1 MSVAGDVKQ
10 PDSEASSRLDSPP
23 AQKDH
28 ALPSTPPTPTRL
40 RKHSVVPGIEEDR
53 EDAEARHEEAGSSN
67 TRQRAATQQAAAQHE
82 PLAVEQHEP
91 AVRDD
96 HDGQGEGRLAR
107 PWPPYQEVRGV
118 VSLSVKLSSANS
130 RDALMSV
137 HHNVLTVHIGSDFD
151 HLVSSIPLEHLVVT
165 LLPGQFEML
174 ILSCTTD
181 RDGDAGIIC
190 RCKDQTARNKW
201 LYVLRRVLGVA
212 VRPLRTL
219 SLRPLASSSA
229 ETSPIYPPTSRSPRT
244 PAAEDGPSRA
254 QEDMILVVSTIDVD

>member
-1 MSVAGDVKQ
+1 MSVAGDVTQ
-10 PDSEASSRLDSPP
+10 PDSEASRRLDSPL

-28 ALPSTPPTPTRL
+28 AFPITPPTPTRL

-53 EDAEARHEEAGSSN
+53 ADSEARHEAAGSN

-82 PLAVEQHEP
+82 PLTVEQHEP

-96 HDGQGEGRLAR
+96 HDGQDEGRLAR
-107 PWPPYQEVRGV
+107 PWPPHQKVWGV
-118 VSLSVKLSSANS
+118 VSLSVKLLSASS
-130 RDALMSV
+130 RDARMSV
-137 HHNVLTVHIGSDFD
+137 HYNVLTVHIGSDFD

-165 LLPGQFEML
+165 LLRGQFEML

-229 ETSPIYPPTSRSPRT
+229 ETSPIYPSTSRSPRT
-244 PAAEDGPSRA
+244 TAAEDGPSRA
-254 QEDMILVVSTIDVD
+254 QEDMILVVSTIDV